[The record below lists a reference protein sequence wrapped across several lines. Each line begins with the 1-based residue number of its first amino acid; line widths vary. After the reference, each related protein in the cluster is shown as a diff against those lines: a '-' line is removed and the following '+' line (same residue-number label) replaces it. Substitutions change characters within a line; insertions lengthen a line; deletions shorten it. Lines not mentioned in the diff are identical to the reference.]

1 MARKVY
7 VAVVVRYNEA
17 GEARPL
23 SIEWEDGS
31 VYEIDRVLDVRRA
44 ASLKVGGLGMRYT
57 CRIGGRET
65 YLFEDQNRWYVEA
78 K

>member
-7 VAVVVRYNEA
+7 VEVVVRFNEA

-23 SIEWEDGS
+23 SIQWEDGRRFD
-31 VYEIDRVLDVRRA
+31 IDRVLDVRRA
-44 ASLKVGGLGMRYT
+44 ASLKAGGCGMRYT
-57 CRIGGRET
+57 CRIQDRET
-65 YLFEDQNRWYVEA
+65 YLFEDENRWYVEA